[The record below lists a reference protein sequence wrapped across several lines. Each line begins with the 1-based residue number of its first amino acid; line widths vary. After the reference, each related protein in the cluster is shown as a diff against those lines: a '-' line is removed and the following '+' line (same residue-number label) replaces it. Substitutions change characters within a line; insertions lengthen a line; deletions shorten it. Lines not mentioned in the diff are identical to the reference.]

1 MPPRS
6 AESTRRRLLEAGV
19 EALQEIDAAALVGA
33 IGTREIA
40 QRAGVS
46 PATLFHHFGS
56 VEQYA
61 AALIDRIYGVE
72 EKSAEEVAAR
82 TAATYDPATKSVATA
97 DYYAHDFARLL
108 DDAEH
113 RLRVGLCAFGGEQA
127 TSAYTA
133 HVRTHDAA
141 VVAAITD
148 FLGRWQRE
156 MCPPFSVAEYVGAY
170 TGLLND
176 AVFRK
181 AADPTSSVE
190 GSFVKQA
197 SAISMAMVRVP
208 GDPRDL
214 DDRMAELRLVRPAPP
229 QAGRRA
235 EQTRELAMHAVR
247 EQLKHTSYDEL
258 SVATVARRAHL
269 SPATVYAHFK
279 GKASMVVA
287 TLLDDAAG
295 AAAEESATIDGVAD
309 FLADHLAYL
318 KPYLGSLAT
327 SEPTADDPLLAAVTA
342 CVRGHA
348 EDAEGLAR
356 TTLLVLVSRLVSHPG
371 EGAAGALRHLQQV
384 GALDRGD
391 RGVSG
396 PRSGSA

>member
-6 AESTRRRLLEAGV
+6 AAATRRRLLEAGV
-19 EALQEIDAAALVGA
+19 EALKEIDAAGVVGA

-40 QRAGVS
+40 RRAKVS
-46 PATLFHHFGS
+46 SATLFHHFGS
-56 VEQYA
+56 VEEYA
-61 AALIDRIYGVE
+61 AALIDRIYGVDME
-72 EKSAEEVAAR
+72 SAEEVSAR
-82 TAATYDPATKSVATA
+82 TAATYDPATKTVSTA
-97 DYYAHDFARLL
+97 DYYTHDFARLL

-127 TSAYTA
+127 TAGYSA
-133 HVRTHDAA
+133 HVRAHDDR
-141 VVAAITD
+141 VISAITSV
-148 FLGRWQRE
+148 LRQWQRE
-156 MCPPFSVAEYVGAY
+156 ICPPFSVAEYVGAY

-181 AADPTSSVE
+181 AADPTAPVE

-214 DDRMAELRLVRPAPP
+214 DDRMAELRLVHLAPP
-229 QAGRRA
+229 QVGRRA

-258 SVATVARRAHL
+258 SVALIAQRAHL
-269 SPATVYAHFK
+269 SPATIYAHFK

-287 TLLDDAAG
+287 TLLDDAG
-295 AAAEESATIDGVAD
+295 AATAKSGTIAEVAE

-318 KPYLGSLAT
+318 KPYLVGLAT
-327 SEPTADDPLLAAVTA
+327 CELTAGDPLLAAVTR
-342 CVRGHA
+342 CLRGRT

-356 TTLLVLVSRLVSHPG
+356 TTLLVLVSRLVSHPHD
-371 EGAAGALRHLQQV
+371 GAEGALRHLRY
-384 GALDRGD
+384 GAAL
-391 RGVSG
+391 GV
-396 PRSGSA
+396 

>member
-6 AESTRRRLLEAGV
+6 AETTRRRLLEAGV
-19 EALQEIDAAALVGA
+19 EALKQIDAAGLVGA

-40 QRAGVS
+40 KRAGVS

-61 AALIDRIYGVE
+61 GALIDRIYGVDE
-72 EKSAEEVAAR
+72 ESAEEVAAR
-82 TAATYDPATKSVATA
+82 TAATYDPATRSVSAA
-97 DYYAHDFARLL
+97 DYYTHDFTRLL

-113 RLRVGLCAFGGEQA
+113 RLRVGLCAFGGQQA
-127 TSAYTA
+127 TSAYSA
-133 HVRTHDAA
+133 HVRTRDAR
-141 VVAAITD
+141 VIAAITD
-148 FLGRWQRE
+148 FLHHWQRE

-176 AVFRK
+176 AVLRK
-181 AADPTSSVE
+181 VADPTAPVAS
-190 GSFVKQA
+190 SFVKQA

-214 DDRMAELRLVRPAPP
+214 EDRMAELRLVPQAPP
-229 QAGRRA
+229 QVGRRA

-258 SVATVARRAHL
+258 SVATIARRAHL

-279 GKASMVVA
+279 GKAPMVVA

-295 AAAEESATIDGVAD
+295 LAADEPASIDEVAD

-318 KPYLGSLAT
+318 KPYLVSLAM
-327 SEPTADDPLLAAVTA
+327 SESTADDALLAAVTG
-342 CVRGHA
+342 CVRGRT
-348 EDAEGLAR
+348 EDAEGVA
-356 TTLLVLVSRLVSHPG
+356 
-371 EGAAGALRHLQQV
+371 
-384 GALDRGD
+384 
-391 RGVSG
+391 
-396 PRSGSA
+396 PRSPASPPSP

>member
-6 AESTRRRLLEAGV
+6 AENTRRRLVEAGV
-19 EALQEIDAAALVGA
+19 EALKEIDAAGLVGA

-40 QRAGVS
+40 RRAGVS

-61 AALIDRIYGVE
+61 AALIDRIYGVAE
-72 EKSAEEVAAR
+72 ESAEEVAAR
-82 TAATYDPATKSVATA
+82 TAATYDPATKTVSAA
-97 DYYAHDFARLL
+97 DYYIHDFARLL

-127 TSAYTA
+127 TSGYSA
-133 HVRTHDAA
+133 HVRAHDAR
-141 VVAAITD
+141 VIAAIVD
-148 FLGRWQRE
+148 FLRHWQRE

-170 TGLLND
+170 TGLLSD

-181 AADPTSSVE
+181 AADPAAPVE
-190 GSFVKQA
+190 DSFVKQA

-214 DDRMAELRLVRPAPP
+214 DDRMAELRLVPQAPP

-235 EQTRELAMHAVR
+235 EQTRALAMHAVR

-258 SVATVARRAHL
+258 SVATIARRAHL

-295 AAAEESATIDGVAD
+295 ASAEQPASIEEVAA

-318 KPYLGSLAT
+318 KPYLVSLAT
-327 SEPTADDPLLAAVTA
+327 SEPAADDALLAAVTG
-342 CVRGHA
+342 CVRGRA

-356 TTLLVLVSRLVSHPG
+356 TTLLVLVSRLASHPG
-371 EGAAGALRHLQQV
+371 EGAAGALRHLRQV
-384 GALDRGD
+384 
-391 RGVSG
+391 
-396 PRSGSA
+396 SAPEG

>member
-6 AESTRRRLLEAGV
+6 AETTRRRLVEAGV
-19 EALQEIDAAALVGA
+19 EALTEIDAAGLVGA

-40 QRAGVS
+40 RRAGVS

-61 AALIDRIYGVE
+61 AALIDRIYGVDE
-72 EKSAEEVAAR
+72 ESAAEVAAR
-82 TAATYDPATKSVATA
+82 TAATYDAATKSVSTA

-108 DDAEH
+108 DDPEH
-113 RLRVGLCAFGGEQA
+113 RLRVGMCALGGERA
-127 TSAYTA
+127 RAGYSA
-133 HVRTHDAA
+133 HVRDHDA
-141 VVAAITD
+141 VVIAAITD
-148 FLGRWQRE
+148 FLRHWQRE
-156 MCPPFSVAEYVGAY
+156 MCPPFSVAEYVSAY

-176 AVFRK
+176 AVFRQ
-181 AADPTSSVE
+181 AADPSAPVE

-214 DDRMAELRLVRPAPP
+214 DDRMAELRLVRQAPP
-229 QAGRRA
+229 QAGPRA
-235 EQTRELAMHAVR
+235 EQTRQLAMHAVR
-247 EQLKHTSYDEL
+247 EQLKHTSYDEI

-287 TLLDDAAG
+287 TLLDDAGSAAAPAG
-295 AAAEESATIDGVAD
+295 AAGEGLASIVAVAD
-309 FLADHLAYL
+309 FLAARLVYL
-318 KPYLGSLAT
+318 EPYLVALAT
-327 SEPTADDPLLAAVTA
+327 AEPSADDPLLAAVTA
-342 CVRGHA
+342 SVRGRP
-348 EDAEGLAR
+348 EDVEDLEGLAR

-371 EGAAGALRHLQQV
+371 EGAAGALRHLEHIA
-384 GALDRGD
+384 GLD
-391 RGVSG
+391 
-396 PRSGSA
+396 A